1 MKRFVIALVSA
12 TMALGCATAFTG
24 EAHVE
29 GGPKGCAAKC
39 SAWGQEFVGMIAMGE
54 YSDACVCRVPGKQVA
69 IAEIAGAVGGG
80 AAGVVM
86 QTRRQQNAN

>member
-1 MKRFVIALVSA
+1 MRVLVIAAIA
-12 TMALGCATAFTG
+12 TTVAGCATAFTG

-39 SAWGQEFVGMIAMGE
+39 AAWGQELVGMIAMGE

-69 IAEIAGAVGGG
+69 MADVAGAVAGGS
-80 AAGVVM
+80 AGVVM
-86 QTRRQQNAN
+86 QAQRRSRSD